1 MTLQDEERFRH
12 DRSRYERPN
21 LKYRC
26 GCGAVW
32 DKPCMLGPSHDG
44 QCGGLYE
51 CRPQKRSD
59 NWSCSRPES
68 EGGGCAAGPSPDGT
82 CSQYRPPCVPRRTL
96 RNYRGIMALAA
107 LVAVAALIAAFHD
120 VRTLGVG
127 PFGAADAGP
136 LTSDHANFTSK
147 EGCGACHE
155 AHGGGPLQWLAGA
168 FRTSDMTATCL
179 ECHSFTGPERNPHNL
194 TLAALGVGAGAAS
207 EPRWAVDSL
216 ACNACHTE
224 HKGAQADI
232 SQLSGAQCATC
243 HKVKF
248 ATFDEAH
255 PPFSPN
261 YPHDRRT
268 SIRFDHVKHFNVH
281 FTNERGADVAP
292 DSCVDC
298 HAIAAAERNVP
309 PKGFEESCAACHT
322 TEMAARDMVFLMLPE
337 FFEEPLERDDIRA
350 ACGLTPDE
358 FDAVIAGDDP
368 DEIEEDYLSVSDETL
383 STIGAYLLGVYPD
396 EPDDYGP
403 RMGALILAMAEDGT
417 APLTDLLAERT
428 SRHAA
433 ATMLQGLGAE
443 LAQRV
448 ACAWGANL
456 EYEAPQEPPAA
467 GWYGDFIELKYRPGG
482 HSDPIVRAWLDFAL
496 AAVDQAE
503 DEEDL
508 ERAEA
513 LRDELIDPKNG
524 VGACTKCHAVS
535 ALTTP
540 SSGEDRDAC
549 LRVDLPGKYRAP
561 VRRLLPRRPYPP
573 RQSA

>member
-26 GCGAVW
+26 GRGAVW

-51 CRPQKRSD
+51 CRPQKRGD

-194 TLAALGVGAGAAS
+194 TLAALGVGADAAS

-281 FTNERGADVAP
+281 FTNERVADVAP

-456 EYEAPQEPPAA
+456 EYEAP
-467 GWYGDFIELKYRPGG
+467 
-482 HSDPIVRAWLDFAL
+482 
-496 AAVDQAE
+496 
-503 DEEDL
+503 
-508 ERAEA
+508 
-513 LRDELIDPKNG
+513 
-524 VGACTKCHAVS
+524 
-535 ALTTP
+535 
-540 SSGEDRDAC
+540 
-549 LRVDLPGKYRAP
+549 
-561 VRRLLPRRPYPP
+561 
-573 RQSA
+573 